1 MSKSSDRREKLIARL
16 QLLGE
21 QESTETAMF
30 HQAAAASYGL
40 GITDMKAL
48 QIVLR
53 EGPQTAGQLA
63 TRLRLTTG
71 AVTSV
76 LDRLERQS
84 LIIRS
89 QHPEDRRKIIVSANT
104 KTLTDGDNVY
114 RSIGDAYAAMQQGF
128 TTAELEFLVRY
139 YEGSIEVTRREIARL
154 GESADR
160 RRSQARRSR

>member
-1 MSKSSDRREKLIARL
+1 VSKPSDRREKLIARL

-30 HQAAAASYGL
+30 HRAAAASYGL

-48 QIVLR
+48 QILLR

-104 KTLTDGDNVY
+104 KTVTDGDNVY
-114 RSIGDAYAAMQQGF
+114 RSIGDAYAAMQRDF
-128 TTAELEFLVRY
+128 TTPELEFLVRY

>member
-1 MSKSSDRREKLIARL
+1 MPRPNTKREELISRL

-21 QESTETAMF
+21 QESTENAMF

-63 TRLRLTTG
+63 ARLRLTTG

-76 LDRLERQS
+76 LDRLERES
-84 LIIRS
+84 LIVRS
-89 QHPEDRRKIIVSANT
+89 PDSDDRRKIIVTANSDA
-104 KTLTDGDNVY
+104 LAERDNVY
-114 RSIGDAYAAMQQGF
+114 RSIGDAYAAMQRRF
-128 TTAELEFLVRY
+128 TTSELEFLVRY
-139 YEGSIEVTRREIARL
+139 YEASIQVIRREIARL
-154 GESADR
+154 TEPR
-160 RRSQARRSR
+160 

>member
-1 MSKSSDRREKLIARL
+1 MPRPSTKREELIAHL

-63 TRLRLTTG
+63 ARLGLTTG

-76 LDRLERQS
+76 LDRLERES
-84 LIIRS
+84 LIVRS
-89 QHPEDRRKIIVSANT
+89 PDSEDRRKIIVTANSAA
-104 KTLTDGDNVY
+104 LAERDNVY
-114 RSIGDAYAAMQQGF
+114 RSVGDAYAAMQRRF
-128 TTAELEFLVRY
+128 TTSELEFLVRY
-139 YEGSIEVTRREIARL
+139 YEASIEVIRREIARL
-154 GESADR
+154 TEPR
-160 RRSQARRSR
+160 

>member
-1 MSKSSDRREKLIARL
+1 MPRPSMKRDELIARL

-63 TRLRLTTG
+63 ARLRLTTG

-76 LDRLERQS
+76 LDRLERES
-84 LIIRS
+84 LIVRS
-89 QHPEDRRKIIVSANT
+89 PDSEDRRKIIVTANS
-104 KTLTDGDNVY
+104 KALAERDNVY
-114 RSIGDAYAAMQQGF
+114 HSIGDAYADMQRRF
-128 TTAELEFLVRY
+128 TTSELEFLVRY
-139 YEGSIEVTRREIARL
+139 YEASIEVIQREIARL
-154 GESADR
+154 TER
-160 RRSQARRSR
+160 R

>member
-1 MSKSSDRREKLIARL
+1 MSKPSDRREKLIVRL

-89 QHPEDRRKIIVSANT
+89 QHTEDRRKIIVSANT
-104 KTLTDGDNVY
+104 KTVTDGDNVY
-114 RSIGDAYAAMQQGF
+114 RSIGDAYAAMQRGF
-128 TTAELEFLVRY
+128 TTPELEFLVRY

-154 GESADR
+154 GESAHR

>member
-1 MSKSSDRREKLIARL
+1 MSSSRSRREQLIERL

-63 TRLRLTTG
+63 SRLRLTTG

-84 LIIRS
+84 LIIRNP
-89 QHPEDRRKIIVSANT
+89 HPRDRRKIIVSPNT
-104 KTLTDGDNVY
+104 EALSDGDNVY
-114 RSIGDAYAAMQQGF
+114 QSIGEAFAALQRGF

-139 YEGSIEVTRREIARL
+139 YEASIEVIRREIAKL
-154 GESADR
+154 TE
-160 RRSQARRSR
+160 RS

>member
-1 MSKSSDRREKLIARL
+1 MSKLRTRSRREELIERL

-21 QESTETAMF
+21 QESTETALF

-53 EGPQTAGQLA
+53 EGPQTAGELA
-63 TRLRLTTG
+63 ARLRLTTG

-89 QHPEDRRKIIVSANT
+89 SHPDDRRKIIVSANT
-104 KTLTDGDNVY
+104 KALEEGDNVY
-114 RSIGDAYAAMQQGF
+114 RSMGEAFAAMQRRF
-128 TTAELEFLVRY
+128 STSELEFLVRY
-139 YEGSIEVTRREIARL
+139 YEASIEVIRRETARL
-154 GESADR
+154 TE
-160 RRSQARRSR
+160 RS

>member
-1 MSKSSDRREKLIARL
+1 MPRSSTRREELIARL

-53 EGPQTAGQLA
+53 EGPQSAGKLA
-63 TRLRLTTG
+63 ARLRLTTG

-76 LDRLERQS
+76 LDRLERES
-84 LIIRS
+84 LIVRS
-89 QHPEDRRKIIVSANT
+89 PDSEDRRKIIVTANS
-104 KTLTDGDNVY
+104 DGLAERDNVY
-114 RSIGDAYAAMQQGF
+114 RSIGDAYAAMQRRF
-128 TTAELEFLVRY
+128 TTSELEFLVRY
-139 YEGSIEVTRREIARL
+139 YEASIEVIRREIARL
-154 GESADR
+154 GS
-160 RRSQARRSR
+160 

>member
-1 MSKSSDRREKLIARL
+1 MPRSSPKREELIARL

-21 QESTETAMF
+21 QESTETAML

-63 TRLRLTTG
+63 VRLRLTTG

-76 LDRLERQS
+76 LDRLERES
-84 LIIRS
+84 LIVRS
-89 QHPEDRRKIIVSANT
+89 PDSEDRRKIIVTANADA
-104 KTLTDGDNVY
+104 LAERDNVY
-114 RSIGDAYAAMQQGF
+114 RSIGDAYAALQRRF
-128 TTAELEFLVRY
+128 TTSELEFLVRY
-139 YEGSIEVTRREIARL
+139 YEASIEVIRREIVRL
-154 GESADR
+154 GS
-160 RRSQARRSR
+160 

>member
-1 MSKSSDRREKLIARL
+1 VSKPSDRREKLIARL

-63 TRLRLTTG
+63 TPLRLTTG

-114 RSIGDAYAAMQQGF
+114 RSIGDAYAAMQRGF
-128 TTAELEFLVRY
+128 TTPELEFLVRY

>member
-1 MSKSSDRREKLIARL
+1 MPRSNTRREELIARL

-63 TRLRLTTG
+63 GRLRLTTG

-76 LDRLERQS
+76 LDRLERES
-84 LIIRS
+84 LIVRS
-89 QHPEDRRKIIVSANT
+89 PDSEDRRKIIVTANSDA
-104 KTLTDGDNVY
+104 LAGHDNVY
-114 RSIGDAYAAMQQGF
+114 RSIGDAYAAMQRRF
-128 TTAELEFLVRY
+128 TISELEFLVRY
-139 YEGSIEVTRREIARL
+139 YQASIEMIRGEIARL
-154 GESADR
+154 GS
-160 RRSQARRSR
+160 